1 MRAGQTASQPDQS
14 LLKYK
19 IRSFECDKKSGPGAD
34 KPAPRPTPVTR
45 GPRRRSDD
53 NTSTATWQSG
63 ERVGDYLEF
72 ERLSKIPTSYTLEAR
87 VQYYVSYSS
96 VLPSASTHP
105 SALIS
110 LTVKFPSFAK
120 LLEICRYHVHIS
132 AVHLPSLQLSSR
144 IRGPN
149 LIPTASTLDPAY
161 RNL

>member
-72 ERLSKIPTSYTLEAR
+72 ERLSKIPTSYTLVGCHGSLVEIYQMIMLGVFNLEDLSPCPVLR
-87 VQYYVSYSS
+87 FLFLCSPLCLNSS
-96 VLPSASTHP
+96 VS
-105 SALIS
+105 ID
-110 LTVKFPSFAK
+110 FAYSQ
-120 LLEICRYHVHIS
+120 I
-132 AVHLPSLQLSSR
+132 PQLSKTIGNMSLSR
-144 IRGPN
+144 THICSSF
-149 LIPTASTLDPAY
+149 T
-161 RNL
+161 